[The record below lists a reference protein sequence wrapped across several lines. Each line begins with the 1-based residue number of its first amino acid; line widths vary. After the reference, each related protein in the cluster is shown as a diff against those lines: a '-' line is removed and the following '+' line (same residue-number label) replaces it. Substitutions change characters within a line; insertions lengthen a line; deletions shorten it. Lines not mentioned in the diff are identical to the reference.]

1 MIDICVD
8 TTIETMV
15 LGPTCHYAARVLCF
29 IFRPSLVLWSHTPIG
44 SQLERPWFIFQNGGE
59 CEREKVFYEEC
70 RFYLDSIL
78 SAWDMIC
85 NFRKRDFFWLSRMYQ
100 IVSRIVSKIMSHGS
114 LDQCFSTFQSRPPK
128 GSLNF
133 DNIFVVI

>member
-85 NFRKRDFFWLSRMYQ
+85 NIRKRDFFLTIKNVSNCIKNCIQ
-100 IVSRIVSKIMSHGS
+100 NHVSREPGS
-114 LDQCFSTFQSRPPK
+114 VFFNLSVATPK
-128 GSLNF
+128 GVAKF
-133 DNIFVVI
+133 